1 MYNHLF
7 LRALYAGD
15 CGCSNKPARVLLVA
29 THPDVSSVSCRKN
42 VVGEYASQ
50 DADRLVGK
58 ILSEFG
64 NVFNIHAHAFI
75 IDANA
80 AASSPSMK
88 SFKAALSDFKTEI
101 IDVRAIYSFKDVFI
115 FLYFSLYYH
124 CYLHYANVN
133 WHAYKIIFASSEYL
147 EKVE

>member
-1 MYNHLF
+1 M
-7 LRALYAGD
+7 LYVVNCENCHQHRNCAFEGD
-15 CGCSNKPARVLLVA
+15 CGRSNKPARVLLVG
-29 THPDVSSVSCRKN
+29 THPDVPTVACRKN

-80 AASSPSMK
+80 AANTPSMK
-88 SFKAALSDFKTEI
+88 AFKAALSDFKTEI
-101 IDVRAIYSFKDVFI
+101 IDVSLIRLLEISFFQT
-115 FLYFSLYYH
+115 YY
-124 CYLHYANVN
+124 CYNQ
-133 WHAYKIIFASSEYL
+133 KQISIEYL
-147 EKVE
+147 YCIIYYFL

>member
-1 MYNHLF
+1 MTI
-7 LRALYAGD
+7 GD
-15 CGCSNKPARVLLVA
+15 CGRSNKPARILLVA
-29 THPDVSSVSCRKN
+29 THPDAPSVSCRKN

-80 AASSPSMK
+80 SANSPSMK

-101 IDVRAIYSFKDVFI
+101 IDVSFVIHIK
-115 FLYFSLYYH
+115 
-124 CYLHYANVN
+124 
-133 WHAYKIIFASSEYL
+133 K
-147 EKVE
+147 

>member
-1 MYNHLF
+1 MFFLNLKYSFLIPHLQYITK
-7 LRALYAGD
+7 LIVYYHCHKGD
-15 CGCSNKPARVLLVA
+15 CGRSNKPARVLLVA
-29 THPDVSSVSCRKN
+29 THPDAPSVSCRKN

-80 AASSPSMK
+80 AANTPSMK
-88 SFKAALSDFKTEI
+88 AFKAALSDFKTEI
-101 IDVRAIYSFKDVFI
+101 IDVS
-115 FLYFSLYYH
+115 
-124 CYLHYANVN
+124 
-133 WHAYKIIFASSEYL
+133 KI
-147 EKVE
+147 

>member
-1 MYNHLF
+1 M
-7 LRALYAGD
+7 
-15 CGCSNKPARVLLVA
+15 VA
-29 THPDVSSVSCRKN
+29 THPDAPSVSCRKN

-80 AASSPSMK
+80 AANSPSMK
-88 SFKAALSDFKTEI
+88 AFKAALSDFKTEI
-101 IDVRAIYSFKDVFI
+101 IDVSIHYKLTITDNVLTQYGNIISK
-115 FLYFSLYYH
+115 LYF
-124 CYLHYANVN
+124 YLKRNT
-133 WHAYKIIFASSEYL
+133 K
-147 EKVE
+147 

>member
-1 MYNHLF
+1 MIIDFDHCT
-7 LRALYAGD
+7 GD
-15 CGCSNKPARVLLVA
+15 CGRSNKPARVVLVA
-29 THPDVSSVSCRKN
+29 THPDAPSVSCRKN

-80 AASSPSMK
+80 AANSPSMK
-88 SFKAALSDFKTEI
+88 AFKAALSDFKTEI
-101 IDVRAIYSFKDVFI
+101 IDVSIQSWHKQMIPYFVNSNLKFK
-115 FLYFSLYYH
+115 
-124 CYLHYANVN
+124 
-133 WHAYKIIFASSEYL
+133 
-147 EKVE
+147 

>member
-1 MYNHLF
+1 MWSKIAHLYNVFKLIVQPNC
-7 LRALYAGD
+7 LKGD
-15 CGCSNKPARVLLVA
+15 CGRSNKPARVLLVA
-29 THPDVSSVSCRKN
+29 THPDALSVSCRKN

-80 AASSPSMK
+80 AANTPSMK
-88 SFKAALSDFKTEI
+88 AFKAALSDFKTEI
-101 IDVRAIYSFKDVFI
+101 IDVSKIYFQDNIVFT
-115 FLYFSLYYH
+115 FYSL
-124 CYLHYANVN
+124 VP
-133 WHAYKIIFASSEYL
+133 
-147 EKVE
+147 

>member
-1 MYNHLF
+1 MCF
-7 LRALYAGD
+7 EGD
-15 CGCSNKPARVLLVA
+15 CGRSNKPARVLLVG
-29 THPDVSSVSCRKN
+29 THPDVPSVACRKN

-80 AASSPSMK
+80 AANTPSMK

-101 IDVRAIYSFKDVFI
+101 IDVSIQHIYDTI
-115 FLYFSLYYH
+115 
-124 CYLHYANVN
+124 
-133 WHAYKIIFASSEYL
+133 E
-147 EKVE
+147 

>member
-1 MYNHLF
+1 M
-7 LRALYAGD
+7 
-15 CGCSNKPARVLLVA
+15 LVA
-29 THPDVSSVSCRKN
+29 THPDAPSVSCRKN

-80 AASSPSMK
+80 AANTPSMK
-88 SFKAALSDFKTEI
+88 AFKAALSDFKTEI
-101 IDVRAIYSFKDVFI
+101 IDVSLITFLEISFFQTI
-115 FLYFSLYYH
+115 HSL
-124 CYLHYANVN
+124 
-133 WHAYKIIFASSEYL
+133 
-147 EKVE
+147 

>member
-1 MYNHLF
+1 MYDKLITLF
-7 LRALYAGD
+7 LGD
-15 CGCSNKPARVLLVA
+15 CGRSNKPARILLVA
-29 THPDVSSVSCRKN
+29 THPDAPSVSCRKN

-50 DADRLVGK
+50 DTDRLVGK

-88 SFKAALSDFKTEI
+88 AFKAALTDFKTEI
-101 IDVRAIYSFKDVFI
+101 IDVSKACNTVLK
-115 FLYFSLYYH
+115 
-124 CYLHYANVN
+124 
-133 WHAYKIIFASSEYL
+133 
-147 EKVE
+147 